1 MLREADRLLPG
12 GIIGCY
18 AVGSAA
24 LGAWLPGR
32 SDIDFIAVVD
42 GDISDRES
50 RRLRVLHAIGNATAA
65 GRAVVRAVPTIPGTM
80 NGAFCRMAT
89 WASR

>member
-1 MLREADRLLPG
+1 MLREADRLLPGG

-50 RRLRVLHAIGNATAA
+50 RRLRVMHAIGNATAA
-65 GRAVVRAVPTIPGTM
+65 GRAWCGLFQLSQER
-80 NGAFCRMAT
+80 
-89 WASR
+89 